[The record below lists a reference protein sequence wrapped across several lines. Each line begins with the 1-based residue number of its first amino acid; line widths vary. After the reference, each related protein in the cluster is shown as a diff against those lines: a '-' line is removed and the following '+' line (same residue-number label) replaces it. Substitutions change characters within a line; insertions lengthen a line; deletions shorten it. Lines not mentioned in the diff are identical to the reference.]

1 MHNPIFLKGV
11 LIFCIKMSLDFKK
24 PSISFFNKH
33 LKIFPFTHT
42 YLTKLIMQPEPAEG
56 LKIRGASNMVSIIF
70 PLVRIGLIDLPKYG
84 GGKCPPAHLV
94 PQVLSYTSYNFYV
107 QQLYMNMW
115 NLVTDITPSFFHF
128 CGILLLTVE
137 TCSVYDCISLQISRH
152 HFPIETEAI
161 SLGHHGGYSGH
172 LGQQCT
178 SIASFNFVL
187 KNFQQHV
194 SR

>member
-24 PSISFFNKH
+24 PCNSFFNKH

-56 LKIRGASNMVSIIF
+56 LKIRGASNMVSIIC

-94 PQVLSYTSYNFYV
+94 PPALSYTYNFYV
-107 QQLYMNMW
+107 QQLKN
-115 NLVTDITPSFFHF
+115 SQHF
-128 CGILLLTVE
+128 TWICG
-137 TCSVYDCISLQISRH
+137 ISLQISCH
-152 HFPIETEAI
+152 HF
-161 SLGHHGGYSGH
+161 
-172 LGQQCT
+172 
-178 SIASFNFVL
+178 SIFVVFCYL
-187 KNFQQHV
+187 L
-194 SR
+194 